1 MNRQRTWIWGRHPVI
16 EAIRSGRAEEV
27 LLETNRGS
35 SPQATELQ
43 ALAGAHRVPLRRV
56 ERIEIEKIALGE
68 STQGVAAR
76 VVLPAS
82 VDLLKVLS
90 ALKGSASTPFLLALD
105 QVQDPHNVGALL
117 RTANAA
123 GVHGVLLP
131 DRRTSPISGAVT
143 RVSAGAVYHVP
154 LVEVGNLARALREAK
169 TAGLWVAGLDENAH
183 QSIYDADLTVPV
195 VLAVGN
201 EGEGL
206 RRLTRDHCDF
216 LLRVPMAG
224 VIASL
229 NASVAGAIA
238 MYEIVRQRN
247 HAAQLGTGG

>member
-1 MNRQRTWIWGRHPVI
+1 MNRHSTWIWGRHPVI

-27 LLETNRGS
+27 LVETNRGS
-35 SPQATELQ
+35 SPHAAELQ
-43 ALAGAHRVPLRRV
+43 TLAATHLVPLRRV
-56 ERIEIEKIALGE
+56 DRTEIEKIAPGG

-76 VVLPAS
+76 VRLPAS
-82 VDLLKVLS
+82 VDLDTVLTSLK
-90 ALKGSASTPFLLALD
+90 ASASIPFLLALD

-154 LVEVGNLARALREAK
+154 LVDVGNLARALREAK
-169 TAGLWVAGLDENAH
+169 AAGLWVAGLDETAH
-183 QSIYDADLTVPV
+183 QSIYDADLTLPLM
-195 VLAVGN
+195 LAVGN

-238 MYEIVRQRN
+238 MYEVVRQRIR
-247 HAAQLGTGG
+247 AAQLGANG

>member
-1 MNRQRTWIWGRHPVI
+1 MNRHGTWIWGRHPVI
-16 EAIRSGRAEEV
+16 EAIRAGRAEEV
-27 LLETNRGS
+27 LMETNRGS
-35 SPQATELQ
+35 SPHAAELQ
-43 ALAGAHRVPLRRV
+43 ALAGAHLVPLRRV
-56 ERIEIEKIALGE
+56 ERAEIEKIAPGE

-76 VVLPAS
+76 VRLPAGM
-82 VDLLKVLS
+82 DLHTVLTS
-90 ALKGSASTPFLLALD
+90 LKGSPSIPFLLALD
-105 QVQDPHNVGALL
+105 QIQDPHNVGALL

-154 LVEVGNLARALREAK
+154 LVEVGNLARALREARA
-169 TAGLWVAGLDENAH
+169 AGLWVAGLDETAH
-183 QSIYDADLTVPV
+183 QTIYDTDLTVPL

-224 VIASL
+224 AIASL

-238 MYEIVRQRN
+238 MYEVVRQRIQ
-247 HAAQLGTGG
+247 AAQLGPNG

>member
-1 MNRQRTWIWGRHPVI
+1 
-16 EAIRSGRAEEV
+16 
-27 LLETNRGS
+27 
-35 SPQATELQ
+35 
-43 ALAGAHRVPLRRV
+43 
-56 ERIEIEKIALGE
+56 
-68 STQGVAAR
+68 
-76 VVLPAS
+76 
-82 VDLLKVLS
+82 
-90 ALKGSASTPFLLALD
+90 
-105 QVQDPHNVGALL
+105 L

-154 LVEVGNLARALREAK
+154 LVEVGNLARALREARA
-169 TAGLWVAGLDENAH
+169 AGLWVAGLDETAH
-183 QSIYDADLTVPV
+183 QSIYDTDLTLPL

-224 VIASL
+224 VVASL

-238 MYEIVRQRN
+238 MYEIVRQRI
-247 HAAQLGTGG
+247 HATQLGGIG